1 MLSIKFYG
9 VRGSISVSGDEY
21 REFGGNTTCIQ
32 IMVSDTN
39 RIGILDAGTG
49 IRQLGKDIM
58 AMDSVQSEIFIVM
71 YTDLL

>member
-32 IMVSDTN
+32 IMASDTKKVG
-39 RIGILDAGTG
+39 GIVVM
-49 IRQLGKDIM
+49 IRQLK
-58 AMDSVQSEIFIVM
+58 
-71 YTDLL
+71 LLHWLM